1 VDRDQ
6 VCIQYNYMRLPIYFF
21 YMNLHH
27 LAIFHAIAQTGSIS
41 ACAERMHISQPAIS
55 RQLKEFE
62 KRTGVVLFER
72 LPRGMRLTQA
82 GEVLRDY
89 ATRLFEIAHT
99 AQAAVKEIADA
110 RLGQLAI
117 GASNT
122 IGTYILPRLLA
133 LFRQQ
138 HPAIRISMFVGNT
151 EQVSQGVADMRFMLG
166 FIEGPLHVE
175 DLQVERFRQD
185 EILPVVAP
193 GHPLTRKKR
202 LVAADFSA
210 QPLLMRE
217 PGSGTRELIETTLHE
232 QGIRPGSVV
241 EFGNT
246 EAIKQAAIHGG
257 GIAFLPRIC
266 MPRELDSGDLVLL
279 PAKHLTIHRPL
290 SVIRRPGGYTGPIAA
305 AFLALLQTQDN
316 S

>member
-1 VDRDQ
+1 VGYPKL
-6 VCIQYNYMRLPIYFF
+6 CIQYNYISDPIYFL

-27 LAIFHAIAQTGSIS
+27 LAIFHAIAETGSIS

-55 RQLKEFE
+55 KQLKEFE
-62 KRTGVVLFER
+62 KRIGVVLFER
-72 LPRGMRLTQA
+72 LPRGMQLTQA

-89 ATRLFEIAHT
+89 ATRLFEIART

-133 LFRQQ
+133 LFRRQFPNI
-138 HPAIRISMFVGNT
+138 HVSMFVGNT

-166 FIEGPLHVE
+166 FIEGPLHVQ
-175 DLQVERFRQD
+175 DLQAEQFRQD
-185 EILPVVAP
+185 EIVPVVAP

-202 LVAADFSA
+202 LVATDFSA

-217 PGSGTRELIETTLHE
+217 PGSGTRELIETALHRQE
-232 QGIRPGSVV
+232 IRPGSVV

-257 GIAFLPRIC
+257 GIAFLPRLS
-266 MPRELDSGDLVLL
+266 MPRELDSGDLVIL
-279 PAKHLTIHRPL
+279 PIKQLTIHRSL
-290 SVIRRPGGYTGPIAA
+290 SVIRRPSGYTGPIAA
-305 AFLALLQTQDN
+305 AFLDLLRTQGQH
-316 S
+316 